1 MMWTPLWFVVV
12 FSLDNERQVNI
23 QNIILLCLYSQI
35 SIQLV
40 YQAFTFVKFHA
51 KHIHVYDGM
60 AIPYTED
67 HKNISNLHIIACH
80 FSGELATLKL
90 VDLSHNQLVTV
101 PDNLGIGQLL
111 DHLSLGHNKLTELP
125 TDLRKFRTL
134 DHLDISHNQIGAIAK
149 VFHTVLTQL
158 RVGAMAEI

>member
-1 MMWTPLWFVVV
+1 M
-12 FSLDNERQVNI
+12 
-23 QNIILLCLYSQI
+23 
-35 SIQLV
+35 

-51 KHIHVYDGM
+51 KHIYDGM
-60 AIPYTED
+60 ARTYTKG
-67 HKNISNLHIIACH
+67 HKNVSNLHVIACH